1 MDSDLPLNIFLLLV
15 VLIVLLI
22 VAVSFYVWRRDGGL
36 TRWQIRSLISAISH
50 DCLKDVVIPDGLD
63 GEVQIQHLLL
73 TSRGLLV
80 LDIKDVQGAIFAGNN
95 MQNWTVLNGSQRFTI
110 PNPQEATRRR
120 VAAVKK
126 LAGAVPVIGRI
137 AFTPS
142 GEFARSVPEG
152 VTMLS
157 TLRAEFD
164 EAKQA
169 SQRSVD
175 AYYQQWIKL
184 RQLAVAA

>member
-1 MDSDLPLNIFLLLV
+1 MDSDFPLNIYLSIIV
-15 VLIVLLI
+15 VVVLLI
-22 VAVSFYVWRRDGGL
+22 VVAAFYVWHRNGGL
-36 TRWQIRSLISAISH
+36 TRWRIRRIINAISH

-95 MQNWTVLNGSQRFTI
+95 MQNWTVLNGTQRFTI
-110 PNPQEATRRR
+110 PNPQDATRRR
-120 VAAVKK
+120 VGAVKH
-126 LAGAVPVIGRI
+126 LAGTVPVIGRI
-137 AFTPS
+137 AFTQS
-142 GEFARSVPEG
+142 GEFAKGVPEG
-152 VTMLS
+152 VTMLGA
-157 TLRAEFD
+157 LRTEFD
-164 EAKQA
+164 ESRQA
-169 SQRSVD
+169 SHRSVD